1 METSTTT
8 DTYTVIV
15 YGAGFYGCG
24 NTYDEACT
32 NASKHIGWNG
42 KRFNPRK
49 DRHRV
54 FTMTK
59 PVHSVR
65 GSYMG
70 LQYSWVDEIGE
81 STFID
86 INDTSEKES

>member
-15 YGAGFYGCG
+15 HGLGFWGCG
-24 NTYDEACT
+24 NTYDEACE
-32 NASKHIGWNG
+32 NASQQRGFSRW
-42 KRFNPRK
+42 K
-49 DRHRV
+49 DYHRV
-54 FTMTK
+54 FCTTR

-65 GSYMG
+65 GSFMG
-70 LQYSWVDEIGE
+70 VEWSWADEIGE